1 MKTVSVSE
9 TRQQLSAFLNWIK
22 QNRQDVIIQNRG
34 RAEVVM
40 IPYEDYD
47 LLQAA
52 RERRRRQEAVAELQ
66 EIAQTVQAAN
76 AQLPEE
82 EAEALADE
90 VVREAVENLQK
101 QGKVQFGE

>member
-9 TRQQLSAFLNWIK
+9 TRQKLSAFLNWIK
-22 QNRQDVIIQNRG
+22 QNKQDVIIQNRG

-52 RERRRRQEAVAELQ
+52 RERRRRRQAVAELQ
-66 EIAQTVQAAN
+66 EIAQAVQIAN
-76 AQLPEE
+76 APMTEE

-90 VVREAVENLQK
+90 VVRTAIENLQ
-101 QGKVQFGE
+101 QEGKVQFGE